1 MINMKRGRPNKR
13 NEIQFYILKI
23 LSSIKTPLTI
33 STISKLISK
42 ELKSNVSWNTVQK
55 YIQELVKL
63 DKIQTI
69 TVPHSK
75 IENKNGLTLYILKKE

>member
-1 MINMKRGRPNKR
+1 MKRGRPNKR

-23 LSSIKTPLTI
+23 LSSINTPLTI
-33 STISKLISK
+33 STITRLISN
-42 ELKSNVSWNTVQK
+42 ELKTRVSWNTVQK

-63 DKIQTI
+63 NKVQTI

-75 IENKNGLTLYILKKE
+75 IENKDGLTLYILKK

>member
-1 MINMKRGRPNKR
+1 MKRGRPNKR

-23 LSSIKTPLTI
+23 LSSMKTPLTI

-42 ELKSNVSWNTVQK
+42 ELQTNISWNTVQK

-63 DKIQTI
+63 NKIQSI

-75 IENKNGLTLYILKKE
+75 IENKNGLTLYMLKKE